1 MLKNFFMSFL
11 GSMAAIWLSVMILF
25 VLTIV
30 FVAGLI
36 GSSLKSVKIADH
48 SILHIQLDGV
58 ISEHRTPQDIPDLI
72 LNGQSEASTFEDILR
87 SLEYAATD
95 GRIDGVYIDCTG
107 STLGYASRAEL
118 REALA
123 RFKKS
128 TDKWILAYGDEFSQ
142 GDYYVASAADTVYLN
157 PMGTLDIHGL
167 SSSVPYFKDA
177 LDKLDVNIQVF
188 KVGTYKSAV
197 EPFLLNSMSEPA
209 RMQTQLFLDSIW
221 AGISEGIGM
230 SRKIPTAD
238 VCALADSLTMSRSAQ
253 WCLNHKLI
261 DKIAYRRQAEDV
273 LCALTET
280 EEPKDLELVSPAEY
294 MSDYATA
301 NLATADDTHIAV
313 VFADGDITENG
324 DKGIVASSLVP
335 EILSLA
341 KDDKIVGMVL
351 RVNSGGGSAFA
362 SEQIWDAVRHFKA
375 QNKPVYVSMGDYA
388 ASGGYYISCGADRI
402 YAMPQTLTGSIGI
415 FGIVPSIEGTLDKH
429 LGIHFSSVSTS
440 PDAIDIS
447 VIKDMTPR
455 QKAEMQRAIQRGY
468 ETFVGRVAEG
478 RHISKD
484 SVNTI
489 AQGRVWDG
497 NTALRIGLVDRIG
510 SLHNAIADLARQI
523 GIAPTAYA
531 TYPAMEISPLQQL
544 LSAGIAGKDAI
555 PEALKAKAAWA
566 AIPPA
571 EADKALRMLGQI
583 VNMSPIQ
590 ARMESIT
597 LQ

>member
-1 MLKNFFMSFL
+1 MLKKFFMSFL
-11 GSMAAIWLSVMILF
+11 GSMAAIWLSAMILF

-30 FVAGLI
+30 FIAGLI
-36 GSSLKSVKIADH
+36 GSSLKSVEIVDH
-48 SILHIQLDGV
+48 SILHIRLDGT
-58 ISEHRTPQDIPDLI
+58 ISEHEAPQDIPDLI
-72 LNGQSEASTFEDILR
+72 INGQSSATTFEDILR
-87 SLEYAATD
+87 SLEYAAD
-95 GRIDGVYIDCTG
+95 DSRIEGVYIDCAG
-107 STLGYASRAEL
+107 SALGYASRAEL
-118 REALA
+118 REALS
-123 RFKKS
+123 RFKKDS
-128 TDKWILAYGDEFSQ
+128 GKWVLAYGDDFSQ
-142 GDYYVASAADTVYLN
+142 GDYYVASVADTVYLN
-157 PMGTLDIHGL
+157 PVGTLDIHGL

-197 EPFLLNSMSEPA
+197 EPFMLNSMSEPA

-221 AGISEGIGM
+221 ASISEGIGM
-230 SRKIPTAD
+230 SRKIPAAG

-253 WCLNHKLI
+253 WCLTHKLI
-261 DKIAYRRQAEDV
+261 DKSAYRRQIEDV

-280 EEPKDLELVSPAEY
+280 DDPEDLELVSPAEY
-294 MSDYATA
+294 MSDYAG
-301 NLATADDTHIAV
+301 ATSAMSDDTHIAV
-313 VFADGDITENG
+313 VFADGDITEDGNE
-324 DKGIVASSLVP
+324 GIVASSLVP
-335 EILSLA
+335 EILRLA
-341 KDDKIVGMVL
+341 KDDNIVGMVL

-375 QNKPVYVSMGDYA
+375 QGKPVFVSMGDYA

-429 LGIHFSSVSTS
+429 LGIHFSSVGTG

-447 VIKDMTPR
+447 VTKDMTPR
-455 QKAEMQRAIQRGY
+455 QKVEMQRAIQRGY
-468 ETFVGRVAEG
+468 ETFVGRVAAG

-484 SVNTI
+484 SVDTI

-497 NTALRIGLVDRIG
+497 NTALSIGLVDRIG
-510 SLHNAIADLARQI
+510 TLHDAIADLARQI
-523 GIAPTAYA
+523 GISATAYA
-531 TYPAMEISPLQQL
+531 TYPAEDISPLQQL
-544 LSAGIAGKDAI
+544 LSAGISGQDAI

-571 EADKALRMLGQI
+571 EADKAIRMLGQI
-583 VNMSPIQ
+583 VSMSPVQ
-590 ARMESIT
+590 ARMECIT

>member
-1 MLKNFFMSFL
+1 MLKKFFMSFL
-11 GSMAAIWLSVMILF
+11 GSMAAIWLSVMLLF

-30 FVAGLI
+30 FIAGLV
-36 GSSLKSVKIADH
+36 GSSIKSIEIVDR
-48 SILHIQLDGV
+48 SILHIHLDGT
-58 ISEHRTPQDIPDLI
+58 ISERRAFQDIPDLI
-72 LNGQSEASTFEDILR
+72 LNGQSNATTFEDILR

-95 GRIDGVYIDCTG
+95 SRIDGVYIDCAG
-107 STLGYASRAEL
+107 SALGYASRAEL
-118 REALA
+118 REAIA
-123 RFKKS
+123 RFKKGS
-128 TDKWILAYGDEFSQ
+128 DKWVLAYGDDYSQ

-177 LDKLDVNIQVF
+177 LDKLDVDVQVF

-197 EPFLLNSMSEPA
+197 EPFMLNSMSEPA

-221 AGISEGIGM
+221 TSVSEGIGL
-230 SRKIPTAD
+230 SRRIPAKN

-253 WCLNHKLI
+253 WCFSHKLI
-261 DKIAYRRQAEDV
+261 DKALYRRQVEDI
-273 LCALTET
+273 LCTLTET
-280 EEPKDLELVSPAEY
+280 DAPENLEFVSPAEY
-294 MSDYATA
+294 MSDYAD
-301 NLATADDTHIAV
+301 ATFATTNDAHIAV
-313 VFADGDITENG
+313 VFADGDITEDGNE
-324 DKGIVASSLVP
+324 GIVASSLVP

-341 KDDKIVGMVL
+341 KNDNIVGMVL

-362 SEQIWDAVRHFKA
+362 SEQIWDAVRYFKA

-429 LGIHFSSVSTS
+429 LGIHFSSVGTG

-447 VIKDMTPR
+447 ITKDMTPK

-468 ETFVGRVAEG
+468 ETFVGRVADG
-478 RHISKD
+478 RHISRD
-484 SVNTI
+484 SVDVI

-523 GIAPTAYA
+523 GISPSAYV
-531 TYPAMEISPLQQL
+531 TYPAVSISPLQQL
-544 LSAGIAGKDAI
+544 ISAGVSGQDAI
-555 PEALKAKAAWA
+555 PETLKAKAAWA
-566 AIPPA
+566 VTPST
-571 EADKALRMLGQI
+571 ETEKALKMLGQI

>member
-1 MLKNFFMSFL
+1 MLKKFFMSFL
-11 GSMAAIWLSVMILF
+11 GSMAAIWLSVMLLF
-25 VLTIV
+25 ALSIV
-30 FVAGLI
+30 FIAGLV
-36 GSSLKSVKIADH
+36 GSSLKSVEIVDH
-48 SILHIQLDGV
+48 SILHIRLDGT
-58 ISEHRTPQDIPDLI
+58 ISERRAPQDIPDLI
-72 LNGQSEASTFEDILR
+72 LNGQSNTTFEDILR

-95 GRIDGVYIDCTG
+95 TRIDGVYIDCSG
-107 STLGYASRAEL
+107 SVLGYASRAEL

-128 TDKWILAYGDEFSQ
+128 SDKWVLAYGDDFSQ
-142 GDYYVASAADTVYLN
+142 GDYYVASVADTVYLN
-157 PMGTLDIHGL
+157 PVGTLDIHGL

-177 LDKLDVNIQVF
+177 LDKLDVNVQVF

-221 AGISEGIGM
+221 TNISKGIGM
-230 SRKIPTAD
+230 SRKMSASK

-261 DKIAYRRQAEDV
+261 DKSAYRRQVEDV
-273 LCALTET
+273 LCTLTET
-280 EEPKDLELVSPAEY
+280 ANPEDLELVSPDEY
-294 MSDYATA
+294 MSDYTEATF
-301 NLATADDTHIAV
+301 ATKDDTHIAV
-313 VFADGDITENG
+313 VFADGDITEDGNE
-324 DKGIVASSLVP
+324 GIVASSLVP
-335 EILSLA
+335 EILRLA
-341 KDDKIVGMVL
+341 KDDNIAGMVL

-362 SEQIWDAVRHFKA
+362 SEQIWDAVRFFKA

-415 FGIVPSIEGTLDKH
+415 FGIIPSIEGTLNKH
-429 LGIHFSSVSTS
+429 LGIHFSSVSTG
-440 PDAIDIS
+440 PDAIDLS
-447 VIKDMTPR
+447 VTSDMTPR

-468 ETFVGRVAEG
+468 ETFVGRVADG
-478 RHISKD
+478 RHISRD
-484 SVNTI
+484 SVDAI

-510 SLHNAIADLARQI
+510 SLHDAIVDLARQI

-531 TYPAMEISPLQQL
+531 TYPTADISPLQRL
-544 LSAGIAGKDAI
+544 LSAGIGGQGAI
-555 PEALKAKAAWA
+555 PEALKAKASWA

-583 VNMSPIQ
+583 VSMSPIQ
-590 ARMESIT
+590 ARMECIT